1 MPLATHVLLVRHG
14 QSKGNAERRFG
25 GHTAT
30 PLSARG
36 RDQAAATARTLK
48 SESITVI
55 FSSDLARAL
64 DTARPLAN
72 MTGLAV
78 HGTTAFRER
87 DVGVMEGLT
96 FEDAAQQHPEQY
108 AALLHRDFEHV
119 LSGGESYRQLLDRAR
134 QKLDEIIEEHRGGRV
149 AVFSHTGTICILA
162 LHLMGALDAPEL
174 KPVWISSANCGTM
187 VLSAYSQS
195 TIHVISLRC
204 NSHVCRLLYL
214 ALNAET
220 KFHSPHSAVRIAG
233 APASSGM
240 SLMLIEPMNVRP

>member
-1 MPLATHVLLVRHG
+1 MPPVTNATNVLLIRHG

-36 RDQAAATARTLK
+36 RNQAEATARTLK
-48 SESITVI
+48 SESLTAIY
-55 FSSDLARAL
+55 SSDLLRAR
-64 DTARPLAN
+64 DTAKPLAN
-72 MTGLAV
+72 MTGLPV
-78 HGTTAFRER
+78 HETSAFRER

-108 AALLHRDFEHV
+108 AALLRRDFEYV

-134 QKLDEIIEEHRGGRV
+134 QKLDEIIDENCGGKI

-174 KPVWISSANCGTM
+174 KPVWISSANCGITRFELRNDGFVR
-187 VLSAYSQS
+187 VL
-195 TIHVISLRC
+195 TV
-204 NSHVCRLLYL
+204 NDTSHLP
-214 ALNAET
+214 
-220 KFHSPHSAVRIAG
+220 KS
-233 APASSGM
+233 
-240 SLMLIEPMNVRP
+240 